1 MGRVLIHDDITIA
14 HSGGF
19 LCLQR
24 GGWLLSRWDPLPC
37 ESALLDS
44 EVLLCYNAKIMAET
58 MYGTRRCVPENSS
71 SIDVLFA
78 EVNTEGA
85 VSQAT
90 DDIAHEI
97 CEVDDSITRLQ
108 EVYSDL
114 KSDHEI
120 GVINKIRGNLNEKH
134 TELVQKQKAR
144 QLNLR
149 RARDASQNNLEGRIR
164 QRLEREICKIYKGNC
179 KDGRATPKKIAAAG
193 LAAHIYEAMIF
204 GDLLDNQ
211 PQERNNHGS

>member
-1 MGRVLIHDDITIA
+1 M
-14 HSGGF
+14 
-19 LCLQR
+19 
-24 GGWLLSRWDPLPC
+24 LSRWNPPPY

-44 EVLLCYNAKIMAET
+44 ELLLCYNAKIMAKT
-58 MYGTRRCVPENSS
+58 MCGTRRCVPENSS

-78 EVNTEGA
+78 EVNRERVA
-85 VSQAT
+85 PQEM

-97 CEVDDSITRLQ
+97 RKVNGSVARLKTIRYGL
-108 EVYSDL
+108 EST
-114 KSDHEI
+114 HEI
-120 GVINKIRGNLNEKH
+120 DGIDQTIDRLTAKRTG
-134 TELVQKQKAR
+134 LVQKQKAG
-144 QLNLR
+144 QLKLQ

-211 PQERNNHGS
+211 PQERNSHVL